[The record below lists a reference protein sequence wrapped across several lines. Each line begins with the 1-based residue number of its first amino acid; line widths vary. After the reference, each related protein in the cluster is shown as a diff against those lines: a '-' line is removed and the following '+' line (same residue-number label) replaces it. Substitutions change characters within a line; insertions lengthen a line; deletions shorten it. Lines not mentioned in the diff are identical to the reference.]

1 MSPMSSASQRS
12 SQRSSSFGSVRDI
25 QDALYTAEQIHRTTQ
40 AVLETQQ
47 ATIDRH
53 GLNIM
58 R

>member
-1 MSPMSSASQRS
+1 MSSASQRS